1 MLRVRVCFNL
11 LNQRTVQTQSQ
22 MTEPETD
29 CFHDQEKE
37 VRVLSGEQGGRGDA
51 SEETGTIY
59 AAS

>member
-22 MTEPETD
+22 MTEPVTD
-29 CFHDQEKE
+29 CFHGQEKE

-51 SEETGTIY
+51 GEQTS
-59 AAS
+59 